1 MNVKIGQ
8 VPLTL
13 GRGRS
18 FVHGEPAFGRDRGHP
33 PANGRPAGNALS
45 SSCSDNQPGRNVS
58 TRRRQRKHSR
68 PRTQPGRRRATPGRS
83 PLLAPSART
92 GRCPGPRAQGRRR
105 GRHRAA
111 GRGPLLCGGAGAGPR
126 GREATPRRHR
136 DAGRGPLLCGGAGR
150 APPPG
155 RPPTLAARRPPPARP
170 SARRRGYS
178 HTHSSTTY
186 A

>member
-1 MNVKIGQ
+1 MSTAS
-8 VPLTL
+8 PPSAETADTRPPTAAP
-13 GRGRS
+13 RG
-18 FVHGEPAFGRDRGHP
+18 
-33 PANGRPAGNALS
+33 
-45 SSCSDNQPGRNVS
+45 
-58 TRRRQRKHSR
+58 T
-68 PRTQPGRRRATPGRS
+68 RS
-83 PLLAPSART
+83 PQAVRTTNPGGTSPLDDASESTAGRAHSLDAAGPPRGGARFWPPPRRT